1 VRIIHFLQ
9 AGLNISFRFAKWKRE
24 AEEWYAHDS
33 ALFEG
38 LFEAVRDRVVCIETV
53 PRMSFYS
60 PHLMQHKGDER
71 PSLTATLIQD
81 AGRHGLS
88 LRENSWLAA
97 TM

>member
-1 VRIIHFLQ
+1 V
-9 AGLNISFRFAKWKRE
+9 LNIFFRFAKWKRE
-24 AEEWYAHDS
+24 AEEWYARDS

-38 LFEAVRDRVVCIETV
+38 LFEAVRDRVVRIRIV
-53 PRMSFYS
+53 PRIYFYS
-60 PHLMQHKGDER
+60 PRLTQHKGDER
-71 PSLTATLIQD
+71 PSLTATLIKD